1 LTLTMAN
8 YVVHFDSWWNPATM
22 SQAEDRTHRIGQTK
36 NVFIASLIT
45 QDTVE
50 ERIQRIL
57 EDKRALFK
65 EVVGEISDEGL
76 TRLLTEKE
84 LFGLFGLQRAKNHG
98 TRHTD
103 T

>member
-1 LTLTMAN
+1 
-8 YVVHFDSWWNPATM
+8 M

-36 NVFIASLIT
+36 NVFVASLIT

-57 EDKRALFK
+57 EEKRELFN

-76 TRLLTEKE
+76 TRLLNEKE
-84 LFGLFGLQRAKNHG
+84 LFGLFGLQRAKN
-98 TRHTD
+98 RSKSQD
-103 T
+103 ISVSPLPK